1 LLSRK
6 TRHRPRELM
15 KKMAAAK
22 LLLLRERGMLFEIT
36 LTQIGMTGLQTTGQ
50 RTGSGH
56 PMEKLCS
63 HLLLNKK
70 KH

>member
-1 LLSRK
+1 MLSSGMMTWRISQFPLLSRK

-36 LTQIGMTGLQTTGQ
+36 LTQ
-50 RTGSGH
+50 
-56 PMEKLCS
+56 
-63 HLLLNKK
+63 N
-70 KH
+70 